1 MNPMTSNADALYK
14 AVKGLGLSRA
24 QARRLLP
31 SWWSP
36 DIEKHPDGIAE
47 LAMHLGRRL
56 SLDVG
61 ALLSGQVRP
70 YGAVTSIAFKHRAGV
85 DPSLLA
91 ASSYIASSLARTI
104 IAAIRTKYEKLPAL
118 AEDIQSSLRQ
128 LSGGV
133 LGFDALVEL
142 CWKRG
147 IPVIPLPHLPVG
159 VRKMDGAALQEGG
172 RPAIVIAKRKS
183 SRAWLSFIL
192 AHEIAHIALGHVKPG
207 SSIVDVSLK
216 DMATYATES
225 DQDNQEADADSFA
238 LQILGGAVAD
248 SIVAKWPLRFSPV
261 EIAAAARGAGQEAG
275 IEPGHL
281 VLRFAFKTR
290 RWPES
295 VTALGF
301 LTEDL
306 NAEEEL
312 IRKLRLHID
321 MDLIAEDL
329 QDMVRQITGYENTA

>member
-1 MNPMTSNADALYK
+1 MMTPTADALYK
-14 AVKGLGLSRA
+14 TVKGLGLTRA

-31 SWWSP
+31 SWWSLE
-36 DIEKHPDGIAE
+36 IEKQRDGIAE

-61 ALLSGQVRP
+61 ALLSGQIRP
-70 YGAVTSIAFKHRAGV
+70 SGAVASIAFKHRAGV
-85 DPSLLA
+85 ESSSMQP
-91 ASSYIASSLARTI
+91 ASFIASSLVHTI
-104 IAAIRTKYEKLPAL
+104 VAAMPTNYEKLPAR
-118 AEDIQSSLRQ
+118 AEEIQTYVRQ
-128 LSGGV
+128 LSGGMV
-133 LGFDALVEL
+133 SFDALVDL
-142 CWKRG
+142 CWQRG

-159 VRKMDGAALQEGG
+159 VRKMDGAALQDGN

-192 AHEIAHIALGHVKPG
+192 AHEIAHIALGHLKPG
-207 SSIVDVSLK
+207 SSIVDVSLQ

-225 DQDNQEADADSFA
+225 AQDTQETDADAFA
-238 LQILGGAVAD
+238 LQILGGAVAE
-248 SIVAKWPLRFSPV
+248 STIAAWPSRFSPV
-261 EIAAAARGAGQEAG
+261 EIAAAARGAGQKSG

-290 RWPES
+290 RWAEC

-306 NAEEEL
+306 DAEGEL
-312 IRKLRLHID
+312 IRKLRSHID
-321 MDLIAEDL
+321 IDLVAEDL
-329 QDMVRQITGYENTA
+329 QDMVMQITGYEKPA